1 MRIAVPQA
9 LCVLWEHTRP
19 RPKSGK
25 VCCSDTRPGDVC
37 ERAERTEGS
46 DTTPSETPRVSPC
59 VPLCAIFFRKPSVYP
74 AFVCEN
80 ERGAFVPEVLKT
92 VWTMCWKRWYDCV
105 SCAFRAFFEDE
116 KESKIKRGGRKATPL
131 ALKAPQCGA
140 FRGLETAV

>member
-1 MRIAVPQA
+1 MWNAPRVVIAP
-9 LCVLWEHTRP
+9 
-19 RPKSGK
+19 
-25 VCCSDTRPGDVC
+25 
-37 ERAERTEGS
+37 
-46 DTTPSETPRVSPC
+46 PSETPPVSPC
-59 VPLCAIFFRKPSVYP
+59 KPLCAILLAKASVYP
-74 AFVCEN
+74 SQPLETNVA
-80 ERGAFVPEVLKT
+80 AFVPEVLKT